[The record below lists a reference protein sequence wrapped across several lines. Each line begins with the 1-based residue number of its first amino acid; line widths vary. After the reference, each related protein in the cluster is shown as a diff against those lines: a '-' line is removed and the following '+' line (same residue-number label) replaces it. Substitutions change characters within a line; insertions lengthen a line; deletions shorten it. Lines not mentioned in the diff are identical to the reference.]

1 VCAESS
7 DSDVLVMH
15 GKTISYSLI
24 LRGDPAIC
32 LLFKGDVGAVD
43 LRAAWFSFPY
53 RDSLLEHEY
62 RGPSP
67 PNP

>member
-1 VCAESS
+1 
-7 DSDVLVMH
+7 MH
-15 GKTISYSLI
+15 GETISYSLI
-24 LRGDPAIC
+24 LRGNLAIC